1 MAPLM
6 ASGNL
11 KRLIPRVIGIHGKRA
26 LWCAIEVCASFDS
39 SYMAF
44 TSLSSLLAPKT
55 NIEESKNDA
64 SGRHHLAN
72 LYGKRYEDYHRRQ
85 RLNVRS
91 PTKSPFQ
98 PGGRMLIPCSNGE

>member
-26 LWCAIEVCASFDS
+26 LWCAHRVCASS
-39 SYMAF
+39 IRAYRAF

-72 LYGKRYEDYHRRQ
+72 LYGKRYEDCNRGQ

-98 PGGRMLIPCSNGE
+98 PGVEY